1 MLMVLALV
9 MRAFGKIQNGKKKLK
24 MRQTTFISLLFS
36 LALLIASCNTPKAG
50 DSEEG
55 QNSRMEFTVTKIQNE
70 KDGQSIFMQDDKG
83 GQYTTIISIPNG
95 NWIDLTVGD
104 RISLVATEILES
116 HPAQII
122 SKDIK
127 VIEHQTNMG
136 YEKIEEE
143 TYWIHARKKEAL
155 GIWEQPVSCFQ
166 YQTGTTIN
174 KNAEWKLLCEEI
186 EYFDYK
192 EGYYYQIKVLKKWL
206 ENHEN
211 LMDRVPYDLELVT
224 VVSKEKDETY
234 VHPVKTTIRTN
245 KKSYKLGEAI
255 QLTLEVNNT
264 AASPYTFLPW
274 GTPIE
279 NRFTGDCLTVTLN
292 GKELPYTGIMVK
304 RMAPTDKDY
313 ITLQQRENTSGQVN
327 LLDGY
332 KLTEKGLYKVQF
344 KEQYNGIPASNVVEL
359 RVE

>member
-1 MLMVLALV
+1 
-9 MRAFGKIQNGKKKLK
+9 
-24 MRQTTFISLLFS
+24 MRQTTVISLLFS

-55 QNSRMEFTVTKIQNE
+55 QNSRMELMVTKIHNE

-95 NWIDLTVGD
+95 NWIDLTIGD

-127 VIEHQTNMG
+127 VIEHKQ
-136 YEKIEEE
+136 
-143 TYWIHARKKEAL
+143 
-155 GIWEQPVSCFQ
+155 
-166 YQTGTTIN
+166 
-174 KNAEWKLLCEEI
+174 
-186 EYFDYK
+186 
-192 EGYYYQIKVLKKWL
+192 
-206 ENHEN
+206 
-211 LMDRVPYDLELVT
+211 LVT
-224 VVSKEKDETY
+224 TSISLD
-234 VHPVKTTIRTN
+234 KT
-245 KKSYKLGEAI
+245 SYKPSEAI
-255 QLTLEVNNT
+255 LLTLTVSNST
-264 AASPYTFLPW
+264 SVAYTFLPW

-313 ITLQQRENTSGQVN
+313 ITLQQGENTSGQVN
-327 LLDGY
+327 LMDGY